1 MVAHTD
7 TVHARPRTPAFVAGV
22 GILAVKVAASLP
34 QVGQDVATVAITW
47 LVVASFVAVGLALLG
62 TDVPPVNG
70 WQCLVVAASTIP
82 GDLNDIHYAGPAR
95 LLGFALEPSYLAATV
110 ALVLRYPAAR
120 LSRAGRVTV
129 WGILLS
135 SVLLRVPLGLTVG
148 TLPSPFHR
156 PADLATLDLEPWW
169 HDWVFLRL
177 PFTMTILFLCLAGV
191 LLVLRVVVPRGITR
205 QSLAPLAGIGTVC
218 AVAAAVDQAVWVAG
232 VPGPAWD
239 AVALVRNLSAAVIPV
254 ALLADLLRRR
264 AAEAAVTTDVLLAA
278 SSGNLDALQG
288 ALRHVLVDPT
298 LTITAV
304 PQPGHGEAS
313 APDPVGPAHVEHG
326 RETATLTGA
335 DGSALATITY
345 DRRATNDEALLRA
358 SLSAAQVGI
367 DNTRLTAALLER
379 MAELEASRT
388 RIVEAGLAERRR
400 VERDLHDGAQ
410 QHFLSVAA
418 TLARADFADDQE
430 LRSLV
435 QQARVGLGGALAE
448 LRDLARGI
456 HPASLS
462 QGGLSTAL
470 PALSERS
477 PLTVHLRLDPALEG
491 RRLDADVETAVYF
504 VVAEGLVNA
513 TRYADASTV
522 AVDVVLTADRLVVE
536 VSDDGRGGAGFA
548 PGRGLTGLRDRV
560 QALGGDFDAHSDPCP
575 SHPSSHGTRL
585 TATLPVGRAAP

>member
-1 MVAHTD
+1 
-7 TVHARPRTPAFVAGV
+7 V
-22 GILAVKVAASLP
+22 GILVVKVTASLP
-34 QVGQDVATVAITW
+34 QVGPDVATVAITW
-47 LVVASFVAVGLALLG
+47 LVVGSFVAVGLALLG
-62 TDVPPVNG
+62 TDLPPVNG
-70 WQCLVVAASTIP
+70 WSCLVVAAATIP
-82 GDLNDIHYAGPAR
+82 GDLNDTHYPAAAR
-95 LLGFALEPSYLAATV
+95 LIGFALEPCYLAATV
-110 ALVLRYPAAR
+110 ALVLRYPSAR
-120 LSRAGRVTV
+120 LSAVGHVTV
-129 WGILLS
+129 WGILVS
-135 SVLLRVPLGLTVG
+135 SVLLRMPLGLTVG
-148 TLPSPFHR
+148 SLPSPFHR
-156 PADLATLDLEPWW
+156 PQDLGTLALRPWW
-169 HDWVFLRL
+169 HDWVFLRA
-177 PFTMTILFLCLAGV
+177 PYTVTILFLCVAGV

-205 QSLAPLAGIGTVC
+205 QSLAPLAGVGTIC
-218 AVAAAVDQAVWVAG
+218 AVAAAVDHAVWVAG

-239 AVALVRNLSAAVIPV
+239 AVAVVRNLSAAVIPV

-278 SSGNLDALQG
+278 SSGNLDALQSS
-288 ALRHVLVDPT
+288 LRHVLVDPS

-304 PQPGHGEAS
+304 PQPSHVDGVPPFPDVPAS
-313 APDPVGPAHVEHG
+313 DAED
-326 RETATLTGA
+326 RESTTLTGA

-345 DRRATNDEALLRA
+345 DRRANSDEALLRA

-418 TLARADFADDQE
+418 TLAQADFADDQE

-435 QQARVGLGGALAE
+435 KQARVGLGGALAE

-470 PALSERS
+470 PALCERS
-477 PLTVHLRLDPALEG
+477 PQGVHLRIDAALEG

-513 TRYADASTV
+513 TRYAEASAV
-522 AVDVVLTADRLVVE
+522 AVDVALSTERLVVE
-536 VSDDGRGGAGFA
+536 VADDGRGGAGFA

-560 QALGGDFDAHSDPCP
+560 QALGGDFDAHSDPCAT
-575 SHPSSHGTRL
+575 HPSSRGTRL
-585 TATLPVGRAAP
+585 TATLPVGRTAP